1 MNLSKTAKRFLSS
14 TMAIA
19 LAGGSVLA
27 FGNSA
32 SAVPDNS
39 KTETSNV
46 GFTGAVQLECALET
60 GGTAPADDYSY
71 TTDTTDNT
79 YDNTLTDPGE
89 DRAKAL
95 SATQSINYDCNSA
108 AVDITVTNGVTSY
121 TAPTGAGASSLT
133 ATHAWAWGKGDATT
147 ATNSFNFGSGDPDLD
162 LAEDE
167 VTDANGDIQVSIK
180 STWTAAGEELFA
192 ANDYTAT
199 LDLVVTAK

>member
-39 KTETSNV
+39 KTETSDV
-46 GFTGAVQLECALET
+46 GFTGAVQLECELEA
-60 GGTAPADDYSY
+60 GGTAPVNNYSY

-89 DRAKAL
+89 DRAEAL

-108 AVDITVTNGVTSY
+108 AVDITVTNGESSY
-121 TAPTGAGASSLT
+121 TAPTGAGASALT

-147 ATNSFNFGSGDPDLD
+147 ATTAFTLSSGDAT
-162 LAEDE
+162 LATDE

-180 STWTAAGEELFA
+180 STWTADGEELFA

>member
-39 KTETSNV
+39 KTETSDV
-46 GFTGAVQLECALET
+46 GFTGAVQLECELEAD
-60 GGTAPADDYSY
+60 GTAPVNNYSY

-79 YDNTLTDPGE
+79 YDNTLTDPEE
-89 DRAKAL
+89 DRADAL

-108 AVDITVTNGVTSY
+108 AVDIKVINGESSY
-121 TAPTGAGASSLT
+121 TAPTGAGASALT
-133 ATHAWAWGKGDATT
+133 ATHAWAWGKGPTANNGFTLTDGDATL
-147 ATNSFNFGSGDPDLD
+147 AT
-162 LAEDE
+162 DE
-167 VTDANGDIQVSIK
+167 VTDANGDVQVSIK
-180 STWTAAGEELFA
+180 STWTADGEELFA
-192 ANDYTAT
+192 ADDYTAT